1 MLKFIIYIE
10 IKYVDDN
17 GCSKNVGY
25 LLNISNL
32 ISYVVWNIFCF
43 DYLVEICEILI
54 CYYDSIL

>member
-32 ISYVVWNIFCF
+32 ISYIVWNIFCF
-43 DYLVEICEILI
+43 DYLVEICEILN
-54 CYYDSIL
+54 LL